1 MNQVGTPTPEQIVE
15 RYFAYIR
22 DLRKGDEAAADRLI
36 ELWDEDGAFE
46 FAGAPPV
53 TGTFKGRNAIHVLY
67 KNRAKAAGMP
77 LKLEGG
83 AASLT
88 GEAAAAREAALGVVD
103 TQVHR
108 MRSLGAT
115 RAGSPAERMAVGWTT
130 LIGTEDNRGF
140 QVSGNHTFTFKDGKI
155 ISLKVV
161 VSPKPD
167 RAPKLALDGLSVDDI
182 GRLSLAAWAV
192 V

>member
-1 MNQVGTPTPEQIVE
+1 
-15 RYFAYIR
+15 
-22 DLRKGDEAAADRLI
+22 
-36 ELWDEDGAFE
+36 
-46 FAGAPPV
+46 
-53 TGTFKGRNAIHVLY
+53 
-67 KNRAKAAGMP
+67 
-77 LKLEGG
+77 
-83 AASLT
+83 
-88 GEAAAAREAALGVVD
+88 
-103 TQVHR
+103 
-108 MRSLGAT
+108 
-115 RAGSPAERMAVGWTT
+115 MAVGWTT